1 MGWGRLE
8 RAWIWEVKMERNM
21 NKTGHGNWNE
31 IHIYGI
37 NEEMA
42 KDSEGSMG
50 GCKLRGAC

>member
-1 MGWGRLE
+1 
-8 RAWIWEVKMERNM
+8 MERNM